1 MELKVKLYLIDEE
14 GDKFMGI
21 GVLWLLEKVA
31 EHSSLRQGAMS
42 LGISYTKAL
51 AMVQNLERELG
62 VAVLNR
68 QKGGSSRSGAKLTPF
83 GHEFIALYRQFEQEA
98 KRSTEASYE
107 AFSAGLGELFDRYD
121 TTEEKHDD
129 EQ

>member
-1 MELKVKLYLIDEE
+1 MELKVKLYLVDEE
-14 GDKFMGI
+14 GEKFMGI

-31 EHSSLRQGAMS
+31 EHSSLRKGAMS

-62 VAVLNR
+62 IAVLNR
-68 QKGGSSRSGAKLTPF
+68 QKGGAQRSGATLTPF
-83 GHEFIALYRQFEQEA
+83 AHAFITRYRSFEQEA
-98 KRSTEASYE
+98 KRGTAASYE
-107 AFSAGLGELFDRYD
+107 AFKADLGALIDHHD
-121 TTEEKHDD
+121 TIEESDD

>member
-14 GDKFMGI
+14 SEKFMGI

-31 EHSSLRQGAMS
+31 EHSSLRKAAMS

-62 VAVLNR
+62 IAVLNR
-68 QKGGSSRSGAKLTPF
+68 QKGERSAAGRHSPPSATTSSHATAVLSKRQSGVPRPPMRPSRPILAP
-83 GHEFIALYRQFEQEA
+83 
-98 KRSTEASYE
+98 
-107 AFSAGLGELFDRYD
+107 
-121 TTEEKHDD
+121 
-129 EQ
+129 

>member
-14 GDKFMGI
+14 SEKFMGI

-31 EHSSLRQGAMS
+31 EHSSLRKAAMS

-62 VAVLNR
+62 IAVLNR
-68 QKGGSSRSGAKLTPF
+68 QKGGAQRSGATLTPF
-83 GHEFIALYRQFEQEA
+83 GHDFITRYRSFEQEA
-98 KRSTEASYE
+98 KRSTETSYE
-107 AFSAGLGELFDRYD
+107 AFKADLGALIDQYD
-121 TTEEKHDD
+121 NTEERDD